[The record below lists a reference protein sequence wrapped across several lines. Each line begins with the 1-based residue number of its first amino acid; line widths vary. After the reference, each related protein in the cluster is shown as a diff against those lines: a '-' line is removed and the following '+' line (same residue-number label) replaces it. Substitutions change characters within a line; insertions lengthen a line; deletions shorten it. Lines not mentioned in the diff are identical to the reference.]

1 VMSKISPFSDSSY
14 NVLDGVIRK
23 MGDKPYSGVSFYEYK
38 LEGVMERFNVDS
50 YTFNWDRWGCYVDFR
65 YKGELYR
72 IEHSVEKARSRGV
85 ELRSGS
91 ESFIE
96 VVRTLEDLSEIID
109 RGIYGLET
117 WLRGIRRLPGSF
129 EVPQYFKILG
139 FAEIPEGPED
149 VRQRYQTLTSQ
160 LPSDGKEKDVKLE
173 QLKNAAEDALHYFRE
188 NRSNLQ

>member
-1 VMSKISPFSDSSY
+1 
-14 NVLDGVIRK
+14 

-117 WLRGIRRLPGSF
+117 WLRGIRSLPGSF

>member
-1 VMSKISPFSDSSY
+1 
-14 NVLDGVIRK
+14 
-23 MGDKPYSGVSFYEYK
+23 MGDKPHSGVSIYEYK
-38 LEGVMERFNVDS
+38 LEGVMKRFNVDS
-50 YTFNWDRWGCYVDFR
+50 FTFNWDRWGCYVDFR

-96 VVRTLEDLSEIID
+96 VVRTLEDLADIID
-109 RGIYGLET
+109 RGIFGLET
-117 WLRGIRRLPGSF
+117 WLRGIRCLPGSF
-129 EVPQYFKILG
+129 KMPQFFKVLG
-139 FAEIPEGPED
+139 FTEIPEGAED

-160 LPSDGKEKDVKLE
+160 LPSDGEEKDAKLG
-173 QLKNAAEDALHYFRE
+173 QLKNAAEDALDYFKE